1 MEWAEEHQCP
11 VEEIATEAHH
21 EGNPCHRAEMFICP
35 QEMMDILQKI
45 AIQAEITQ
53 ALVTPEIMHHHQEII
68 HTAITVIPVPVMTI
82 RQEAMVIEM
91 DMVGIVTIQ
100 IIQVEVPTEIPM
112 RVMETHAVHP
122 QHEGHHHLTEGAV
135 AMMIT
140 AAHVTAMVEVETVTQ
155 AAEVISTQ
163 VAVIELADKNE
174 GFPLLW
180 KGDTLLLV
188 IPTAV
193 QAEERQEE
201 VAVEGADLIEG
212 EAEADIRNK

>member
-11 VEEIATEAHH
+11 VEEIATGVHH
-21 EGNPCHRAEMFICP
+21 EGNPYHLAEMFICP

-45 AIQAEITQ
+45 TIQAEITQ
-53 ALVTPEIMHHHQEII
+53 APETPEIMHRHQEII
-68 HTAITVIPVPVMTI
+68 LTVITVIPVPVMTI
-82 RQEAMVIEM
+82 HQEATVIEM

-100 IIQVEVPTEIPM
+100 IIQVEVPTEIHM

-122 QHEGHHHLTEGAV
+122 LHEGHHHLMEEAV

-140 AAHVTAMVEVETVTQ
+140 AAHVMATVEVETV
-155 AAEVISTQ
+155 TQ

-180 KGDTLLLV
+180 KGGTLLHV